1 MAVSNVVV
9 PMVRVLAI
17 IHIVV
22 GALLI
27 AFSIIYAIVGYILS
41 FAVPAVFMGVWVS
54 LASLLKFRF
63 RVMKGTRKYI
73 AHLRNRF
80 THSRLP
86 ARSLISKYKSFE
98 FPLLKALGGEE
109 VKMRWMICFRKFFAS
124 ASCRC

>member
-1 MAVSNVVV
+1 MV

-27 AFSIIYAIVGYILS
+27 AFSIIYAIVGYIVS

-54 LASLLKFRF
+54 LASLLR
-63 RVMKGTRKYI
+63 YI
-73 AHLRNRF
+73 ARLHNRF
-80 THSRLP
+80 SHSRLP

-109 VKMRWMICFRKFFAS
+109 VKMRWMLCFRKFFAR
-124 ASCRC
+124 ASCRCKTRK

>member
-27 AFSIIYAIVGYILS
+27 VFSIVYAIVEYIVSL
-41 FAVPAVFMGVWVS
+41 AVPAVFMGVWVS

-73 AHLRNRF
+73 ARLRSRF
-80 THSRLP
+80 SHSHLP
-86 ARSLISKYKSFE
+86 ARSLISKYKSF
-98 FPLLKALGGEE
+98 
-109 VKMRWMICFRKFFAS
+109 
-124 ASCRC
+124 